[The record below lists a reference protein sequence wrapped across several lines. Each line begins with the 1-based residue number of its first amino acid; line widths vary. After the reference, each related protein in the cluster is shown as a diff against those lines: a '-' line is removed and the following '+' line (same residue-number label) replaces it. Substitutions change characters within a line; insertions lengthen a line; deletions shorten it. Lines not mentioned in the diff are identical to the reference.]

1 MTNTP
6 KQRNVTFSHIVMQGN
21 PYDIGAM
28 QGNALRG
35 IPAWLEFMC
44 SGRHLI
50 TRDQAKS
57 LTALYQQYVPDLYAE
72 AEGLAAG
79 LRADPEELIFFVQSY
94 LIPRACS
101 QFAVHPSI
109 TREGRILIGRSYEF
123 ADREDDLRLCTT
135 AASNRLRHSG
145 FSLMVLGRMDG
156 MNERGLCVTTS
167 SGGLPVGYKPP
178 LSAPPQAGFQFW
190 VLVRAILENA
200 VTIEDALNLLRH
212 LPLSCNTNLIISSA
226 DGRAALVELDGARHA
241 VRWLGEPGA
250 ETALV
255 STNHAVLQSS
265 PYPVFPNSFVR
276 YQQIGRRLQ
285 QTAPDITVDSMK
297 GILTS
302 PYPEGLC
309 CPYYDEYF
317 GTIHSMVFDPVNQI
331 VEVCFGAPTHNPW
344 RRFDLKQPQGVSFIP
359 AVLPL
364 EKAAP
369 EFWA

>member
-1 MTNTP
+1 MTHTP
-6 KQRNVTFSHIVMQGN
+6 QQRNATFSHIVMQGS
-21 PYDIGAM
+21 PYDIGAL
-28 QGNALRG
+28 QGAALRG
-35 IPAWLEFMC
+35 VPAWVEFMR
-44 SGRHLI
+44 SGRQLV
-50 TRDQAKS
+50 TREQARS
-57 LTALYQQYVPDLYAE
+57 LASLFQQYVPDLYAE

-94 LIPRACS
+94 LVPGACS
-101 QFAVHPSI
+101 QFAVHSSI

-135 AASNRLRHSG
+135 AVNGRLRHSG

-200 VTIEDALNLLRH
+200 ASVEDGLNILRS

-226 DGRAALVELDGARHA
+226 DGRAALVEVDGPRHA

-250 ETALV
+250 ETALI
-255 STNHAVLQSS
+255 STNHTVLQSS

-276 YQQIGRRLQ
+276 YHQIGSRLQ
-285 QTAPDITVDSMK
+285 QNAPDVTLASIKD
-297 GILTS
+297 ILAE
-302 PYPEGLC
+302 PYPKGLC

-317 GTIHSMVFDPVNQI
+317 GTLHSMVFDPASQVM
-331 VEVCFGAPTHNPW
+331 EVCFGAPTHNPW
-344 RRFDLKQPQGVSFIP
+344 RRFDLTQPQEISFIP

-364 EKAAP
+364 EKAP
-369 EFWA
+369 S